1 MRPSDYLELFVHSIA
16 CFACL
21 TVAVGLVCD
30 CLIATDHRVRERE
43 FDMSKEN
50 VEDFGASDCSSALFR
65 LRLIHDQ
72 RFRVGQTS
80 FEMAEGSVV
89 SVVQVD
95 PVESRLLVD
104 FGDGLIDWISRE
116 RARCF
121 DKVMDDGKKS
131 VS

>member
-1 MRPSDYLELFVHSIA
+1 MNKPK
-16 CFACL
+16 
-21 TVAVGLVCD
+21 
-30 CLIATDHRVRERE
+30 TDGRD
-43 FDMSKEN
+43 FD
-50 VEDFGASDCSSALFR
+50 ASHCSSALFR

-80 FEMAEGSVV
+80 FELVEGSVV

-121 DKVMDDGKKS
+121 DKVMDDE
-131 VS
+131 

>member
-1 MRPSDYLELFVHSIA
+1 MTKPKRP
-16 CFACL
+16 
-21 TVAVGLVCD
+21 T
-30 CLIATDHRVRERE
+30 
-43 FDMSKEN
+43 
-50 VEDFGASDCSSALFR
+50 EDFDAFDCSSALFR

-95 PVESRLLVD
+95 PVEGRLLVD
-104 FGDGLIDWISRE
+104 FGDGLIDWISRQ

-121 DKVMDDGKKS
+121 DKVMDDGKES

>member
-1 MRPSDYLELFVHSIA
+1 M
-16 CFACL
+16 
-21 TVAVGLVCD
+21 T
-30 CLIATDHRVRERE
+30 
-43 FDMSKEN
+43 SKN
-50 VEDFGASDCSSALFR
+50 DKLRDFGTSDCSSALFR

-95 PVESRLLVD
+95 RVESRLLVD

-121 DKVMDDGKKS
+121 DKVMEDGKKPIG
-131 VS
+131 

>member
-1 MRPSDYLELFVHSIA
+1 MTTPNDAGR
-16 CFACL
+16 
-21 TVAVGLVCD
+21 
-30 CLIATDHRVRERE
+30 
-43 FDMSKEN
+43 
-50 VEDFGASDCSSALFR
+50 DFGTSDCSSASFR

-104 FGDGLIDWISRE
+104 FGDGLIDWISRQT
-116 RARCF
+116 ARCF

>member
-1 MRPSDYLELFVHSIA
+1 MD
-16 CFACL
+16 
-21 TVAVGLVCD
+21 
-30 CLIATDHRVRERE
+30 
-43 FDMSKEN
+43 SKKDAGR
-50 VEDFGASDCSSALFR
+50 DFGSSDCSSALFR

-80 FEMAEGSVV
+80 FELAEGSVV

-121 DKVMDDGKKS
+121 DKVMDDGKKFIG
-131 VS
+131 

>member
-1 MRPSDYLELFVHSIA
+1 MAGILG
-16 CFACL
+16 
-21 TVAVGLVCD
+21 TQN
-30 CLIATDHRVRERE
+30 ATDNRVRERE

-80 FEMAEGSVV
+80 FDMAEGSVV

-121 DKVMDDGKKS
+121 DKVMNDGKKS
-131 VS
+131 IS